1 VATRAPARAK
11 RETGRIIVGCSVAS
25 QHRAAPSIAGPAE
38 YFERA
43 LTAAVAACERPDAIV
58 RRINLGGGRCGVL
71 HFCDGA
77 LEELLY
83 PALAHQKLREER
95 TEPNFKILAWDSLHS
110 GVPMW
115 SPPWTT
121 GDYLSRGEIAGYNDE
136 RFRVVFNLD
145 SGVLSFYDAD
155 RQIGLWWTQDFAQ
168 LPLYERAAPFLLLF
182 HWWHALRREGSFL
195 LHAAAIGTKNG
206 GALLLAGRSGSGK
219 STTALASLLDHEWFY
234 VADDY
239 CVIRAEAEGATVHSL
254 YCSAKLDAKMLANFP
269 SLSHSVSSPDGW
281 RDPQGKI
288 LLDLHRFFPNR
299 LRKEFALRAILLPR
313 VPKERIGSGP
323 NRFIPVGS
331 GAAVRALAPSTLF
344 QLPGAGP
351 NNFRMIAVLTNR
363 LPCFQLE
370 LGREVA
376 GVPQSLHKFMKRLS
390 SR

>member
-1 VATRAPARAK
+1 M
-11 RETGRIIVGCSVAS
+11 IVGCSVAS
-25 QHRAAPSIAGPAE
+25 QYRAAPSIAGPAE

-43 LTAAVAACERPDAIV
+43 LAASAAACERPEAIV
-58 RRINLGGGRCGVL
+58 RRINLGAGRCGVL
-71 HFCDGA
+71 HFCDDT
-77 LEELLY
+77 LENLLF
-83 PALAHQKLREER
+83 PPLAHQGVANGGTK
-95 TEPNFKILAWDSLHS
+95 PDFKILAWDSLHS

-115 SPPWTT
+115 PPPWTT

-182 HWWHALRREGSFL
+182 HWWHSLRREGSFL

-269 SLSHSVSSPDGW
+269 SLSHSVSSPDRW
-281 RDPQGKI
+281 QDPQGKV

-299 LRKEFALRAILLPR
+299 LRKELALRAILLPR
-313 VPKERIGSGP
+313 VPKERIGSGR
-323 NRFIPVGS
+323 NRFIPVGA

-351 NNFRMIAVLTNR
+351 NNFRMIAALTNR

>member
-1 VATRAPARAK
+1 M
-11 RETGRIIVGCSVAS
+11 IVGCSVAS
-25 QHRAAPSIAGPAE
+25 QYRAAPSIAGPAE

-43 LTAAVAACERPDAIV
+43 LAASAAACERPEAIV
-58 RRINLGGGRCGVL
+58 RRINLGAGRCGVL
-71 HFCDGA
+71 HFCDDT
-77 LEELLY
+77 LENLLF
-83 PALAHQKLREER
+83 PPLAHQGV
-95 TEPNFKILAWDSLHS
+95 PNGGTKPDFKILAWDSLHS

-115 SPPWTT
+115 PPPWTT

-182 HWWHALRREGSFL
+182 HWWHALRRESSFL

-206 GALLLAGRSGSGK
+206 GGLLLAGRGGSGK

-239 CVIRAEAEGATVHSL
+239 CVVRAEAEGATVHSL
-254 YCSAKLDAKMLANFP
+254 YCSAKLDAQMLANFP

-299 LRKEFALRAILLPR
+299 LRKELALRAILLPR

-351 NNFRMIAVLTNR
+351 NNFRMIAALTNR

-370 LGREVA
+370 LGSDVTA
-376 GVPQSLHKFMKRLS
+376 VPQSLGKFVKSLTS
-390 SR
+390 

>member
-1 VATRAPARAK
+1 MIGGSPVANRHWPGQSFA
-11 RETGRIIVGCSVAS
+11 E
-25 QHRAAPSIAGPAE
+25 PAE

-43 LTAAVAACERPDAIV
+43 LTAAAAACERRDAIV

-71 HFCDGA
+71 HFCDEA
-77 LEELLY
+77 LEEVLY
-83 PALAHQKLREER
+83 PALAHQELREER
-95 TEPNFKILAWDSLHS
+95 NEPDFKILAWDSLHS

-206 GALLLAGRSGSGK
+206 GGLLLAGRSGSGK

-239 CVIRAEAEGATVHSL
+239 CVVRAEAEGATVHSL
-254 YCSAKLDAKMLANFP
+254 YCSVKLDAKMLANFP

-281 RDPQGKI
+281 RDPQGKV

-299 LRKEFALRAILLPR
+299 LRMKLALRAILLPR
-313 VPKERIGSGP
+313 VSEKSSGAQA
-323 NRFIPVGS
+323 NRFMPAGT

-344 QLPGAGP
+344 QLPGAGS
-351 NNFRMIAVLTNR
+351 NNFRLIVALTNQ
-363 LPCFQLE
+363 LPCFELE
-370 LGREVA
+370 LGSEPAV
-376 GVPQSLHKFMKRLS
+376 VPQSLREFIESLRSWDKSELV
-390 SR
+390 